1 VCRAHHV
8 KKSSFHKLH
17 IRKLVQQVEHVR
29 RKLKLTK

>member
-1 VCRAHHV
+1 L
-8 KKSSFHKLH
+8 SFHKSH